1 MRSPFA
7 AIGEFGAYKRFAN
20 PVHSLHRE
28 SSTEYGNG
36 SYSFLYSC
44 EPIES
49 PKPESG
55 NDIRRDLNS
64 ILSAEEVEPVSLLS
78 WVHRLVDSYLR
89 PRGGGK
95 GSYNSVEENEG
106 GFSTLFF
113 PLFLK
118 AHTIERGL
126 WCLLSALSTH
136 GIHLVD
142 VLM

>member
-7 AIGEFGAYKRFAN
+7 AIGEFGPCKRFADS
-20 PVHSLHRE
+20 VHSIHRK
-28 SSTEYGNG
+28 SSREYGNG
-36 SYSFLYSC
+36 SYSFLHFC

-49 PKPESG
+49 IAQG
-55 NDIRRDLNS
+55 NGRDTRHDLNS
-64 ILSAEEVEPVSLLS
+64 ILSAEEVEPVFLLL

-89 PRGGGK
+89 PRGSGK

-106 GFSTLFF
+106 GFGTLLF
-113 PLFLK
+113 PLLLK
-118 AHTIERGL
+118 THTLQCGL